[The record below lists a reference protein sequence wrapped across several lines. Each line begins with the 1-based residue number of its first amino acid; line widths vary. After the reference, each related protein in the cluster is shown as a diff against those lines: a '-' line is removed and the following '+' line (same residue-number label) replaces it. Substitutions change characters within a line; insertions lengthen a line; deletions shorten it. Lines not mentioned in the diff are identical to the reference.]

1 MHEASFGACEV
12 LIQTCFILKCYK
24 SATMIAV
31 VAEEAVGVESSADYY
46 NLYCPAES
54 FTLLGWFRLTNR
66 IWRRFAFILEC
77 SEDACIVFKI
87 GLVEYYHYR
96 VDYCMELSS

>member
-31 VAEEAVGVESSADYY
+31 VAEEAVGVESSAGY
-46 NLYCPAES
+46 
-54 FTLLGWFRLTNR
+54 
-66 IWRRFAFILEC
+66 
-77 SEDACIVFKI
+77 
-87 GLVEYYHYR
+87 
-96 VDYCMELSS
+96 